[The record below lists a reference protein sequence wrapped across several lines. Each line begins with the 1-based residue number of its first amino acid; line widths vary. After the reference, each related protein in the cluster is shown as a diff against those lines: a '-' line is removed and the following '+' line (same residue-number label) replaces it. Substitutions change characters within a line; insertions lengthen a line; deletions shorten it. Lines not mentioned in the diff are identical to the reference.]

1 MDAIQRSGR
10 GGESGSVEMASP
22 AKNPDLHGNVP
33 DTSPVVLLIVDMIN
47 DLEFPGGDLL
57 AAQIMPVAER
67 IRALRQRAKAL
78 GIPALYVNDNFG
90 RWQSDLRAVLT
101 HCLEDDVRGRP
112 MVEQLV
118 PDDDDYFVLKPK
130 HSGFYSTTLE
140 TLLSYLKATTLI
152 ITGIAGNSCVLFTAN
167 DAFMRDY
174 HLLVPSDC
182 VASIDPADNAY
193 ALRQMRDVLG
203 ADTTPSTD
211 LDLGSLRTGVTR
223 R

>member
-1 MDAIQRSGR
+1 
-10 GGESGSVEMASP
+10 MASR

-33 DTSPVVLLIVDMIN
+33 DTSSVVLLIVDMIN
-47 DLEFPGGDLL
+47 DLEFPGGDQL
-57 AAQIMPVAER
+57 AVHVMPVAER
-67 IRALRQRAKAL
+67 IRALRQRAK
-78 GIPALYVNDNFG
+78 GMGVPAIYVNDNFG

-112 MVEQLV
+112 IVEQLV

-193 ALRQMRDVLG
+193 ALRQMREVLG

-211 LDLGSLRTGVTR
+211 LDLGSLRVR
-223 R
+223 